1 MKKLYS
7 LLAFVA
13 IATFFFSNSLVAQ
26 RTCAAHDH
34 YLHQLENSPKMQEKV
49 TKLENYTK
57 DFIRNFASF
66 KATETRTI
74 PVNVIVIYA
83 NSQQNISQAQI
94 ESQIAV
100 LNQDFGGSNSDL
112 SGVPSEFTSVTSSG
126 TGIQFV
132 LSNVERRSD
141 SRASW
146 GTNDAMKVAYPPTSP
161 ATTLNMWICNIGGG
175 ILGYAQFPGGA
186 AATDGVVFSPQYCGS
201 VDYDD
206 GSFYLSAPFNK
217 GRTATHEVG
226 HYLNLRH
233 IWGDGGCSASDF
245 VDDTPSSAA
254 EYYGCPS
261 YPQTSCSTSDM
272 FMNYMDYVD
281 DACMFMFSQG
291 QEARMWAC
299 LNSTRSELGTPVG
312 NIPPTANG

>member
-206 GSFYLSAPFNK
+206 GSFYL
-217 GRTATHEVG
+217 
-226 HYLNLRH
+226 
-233 IWGDGGCSASDF
+233 I
-245 VDDTPSSAA
+245 SS
-254 EYYGCPS
+254 S
-261 YPQTSCSTSDM
+261 VT
-272 FMNYMDYVD
+272 N
-281 DACMFMFSQG
+281 
-291 QEARMWAC
+291 
-299 LNSTRSELGTPVG
+299 
-312 NIPPTANG
+312 